1 MSTTFRNAGT
11 LLSNKKEMEKLHTQT
26 WMYSVFTHTYISKAC
41 GRCRSSCNILPEGLV
56 EGAEV
61 VIAFVRDG
69 YSALVGVD
77 GAEGKILCC
86 GLALGQH
93 IEEC

>member
-1 MSTTFRNAGT
+1 MGT
-11 LLSNKKEMEKLHTQT
+11 LLTNTT
-26 WMYSVFTHTYISKAC
+26 
-41 GRCRSSCNILPEGLV
+41 LPEGLV
-56 EGAEV
+56 EGTEV

-77 GAEGKILCC
+77 SAEGKILCC

>member
-1 MSTTFRNAGT
+1 MCT
-11 LLSNKKEMEKLHTQT
+11 LL
-26 WMYSVFTHTYISKAC
+26 THTT
-41 GRCRSSCNILPEGLV
+41 LPEGLV

-77 GAEGKILCC
+77 SAEGEILCC